1 MKNREATTEDQRQP
15 KWDAAAKAKIDVS
28 NSDIAESRDVDFK
41 MTERILYSVVV
52 YYAVQALV
60 IIVTN
65 WAKWDF
71 KTKLFSLECLNYAL
85 FLLLLT
91 SEHFGGFFGNRAT
104 LNALISPESNENEET
119 DIKSS
124 RKQQMLDEMNK
135 EGMSFLIMAGHSTK
149 CLYISYSFNSI
160 HGMLTYLTG
169 NNQEIEEL
177 PKPCIIE
184 IPFQYIAPQQDTIL
198 HYVLVSVLHCLYLYI
213 CYYITATIYVF
224 CVTGY
229 TAVAV
234 ELKMFLVR
242 LKELDEMY
250 LRKILNLDERGHEF
264 VDSNFQDVIGNRV
277 KMLVMD
283 HQRIFRKMNQ
293 LSKGNAYMIFY
304 VNAFVCIQIC
314 LAIISFQNGAISDKL
329 KCSFRG
335 ASIIAFCYVYSEYGQ
350 GIQEEFE
357 NVRIAMYDLCGY
369 GKPVWIQKT
378 FLILMI
384 RNTHIPQ
391 LSFYKTFTNERRNL
405 ANVTRAAYSYFNLL
419 NQRNKL
425 LNHN

>member
-1 MKNREATTEDQRQP
+1 MIFVQNTEAKGETAEWDGVKP
-15 KWDAAAKAKIDVS
+15 KTNSS
-28 NSDIAESRDVDFK
+28 NSNVETREVDFK
-41 MTERILYSVVV
+41 KAEKILYSVIV
-52 YYAVQALV
+52 YYTAQALV
-60 IIVTN
+60 ITVTN

-91 SEHFGGFFGNRAT
+91 TEHFGLFGNRAI
-104 LNALISPESNENEET
+104 LNALISPESHEKEKT
-119 DIKSS
+119 DNTST
-124 RKQQMLDEMNK
+124 RRQQMLDEMNK

-160 HGMLTYLTG
+160 HGILTYVAG
-169 NNQEIEEL
+169 GNQEIEEL

-184 IPFQYIAPQQDTIL
+184 IPFQYIAPSQDTIL
-198 HYVLVSVLHCLYLYI
+198 HYVLVTVLHCLYLYV
-213 CYYITATIYVF
+213 CYDITATIYVF

-250 LRKILNLDERGHEF
+250 LGNILNLDDKDRNT
-264 VDSNFQDVIGNRV
+264 VDSNFQTVIKNRV

-293 LSKGNAYMIFY
+293 LSKGNSYMIFY
-304 VNAFVCIQIC
+304 VNAFVCLQIC

-357 NVRIAMYDLCGY
+357 NVRNALYDFCGTE
-369 GKPVWIQKT
+369 KPVWIQKT

-391 LSFYKTFTNERRNL
+391 LTFFNTFTNERRNL
-405 ANVTRAAYSYFNLL
+405 ANEMRFL
-419 NQRNKL
+419 
-425 LNHN
+425 